1 MNSGDR
7 RPTKDMRRAH
17 KERLINQIREAPQQ
31 MEIADQEMAGQRRER
46 KEAEN
51 DSTPPP
57 KQVRNEEEQ
66 PQETTDPGV
75 ANELEQVNCPCR
87 SRTPPQR
94 PLDQVMVLD
103 ETARACAQLSRVS
116 RQMYIENDAAAYSL
130 ERELEKQ
137 RKFHFQQAHAQE
149 ETKLLQSVLT
159 SKGDNAVKIK
169 LSAAHNKHAFRPEAI
184 ASQVLATLLDVDIE
198 IEFQDIIVTPMS
210 ATGPYVVALHKEAAE
225 YLLED
230 GVMLADTNED
240 PPITQFFSAKPY
252 NLSPNAVQSSNTAED
267 IALSIYFN
275 LSAEYT
281 GMKMNQLV
289 EPKERIQKALTEVF
303 GEPSD
308 FVSYVFIQPKSPMGF
323 YRNAIRAIVKYNKQN
338 EDKVEPKDVND
349 LAKIRFVGMGF
360 GKRPVPASMATGW
373 RAAFGIEQCCFR
385 QKEFCTKLG
394 DKECDLREKVWAKFS
409 YNATN
414 QRSEFAEKKRK
425 REEEQKTQ
433 RERKIAEF
441 QQLQMER
448 TAADCC
454 SFFLQGK
461 CSKTARDCP
470 RRHRSLKYSKHK
482 ITCASAKPRLGWICA
497 WTTETC
503 PYAHH
508 IDATKDQTN

>member
-75 ANELEQVNCPCR
+75 ANELE
-87 SRTPPQR
+87 
-94 PLDQVMVLD
+94 
-103 ETARACAQLSRVS
+103 
-116 RQMYIENDAAAYSL
+116 QMYIENDAAAYSL